1 MEEGKGDGEEV
12 TIPGLEA
19 MWEEAPESNTQSDVL
34 GGGVRATVLNALASE
49 VSVQGDQVGGGVC

>member
-1 MEEGKGDGEEV
+1 MEGKGDGEEG

-49 VSVQGDQVGGGVC
+49 VGVQGD